1 MDLADSILLNKCDL
15 VDEETHKITSLG
27 SNIIS
32 LGSKKGFLFRLQ
44 KGSDETARIRNK
56 LKRYEKAEPI
66 LIRKDFPGFLSRG
79 RSAL

>member
-32 LGSKKGFLFRLQ
+32 LGSKKGLMKRL
-44 KGSDETARIRNK
+44 
-56 LKRYEKAEPI
+56 
-66 LIRKDFPGFLSRG
+66 GFG
-79 RSAL
+79 TN